1 MLVVVIQ
8 SDAAPLQQQRGVAD
22 PVVIVDI
29 ANEIGFM
36 ISTEAIT
43 KAQEEISDDEL
54 VGAAGTDLVVVNRDF
69 GSVNRNSFLCQVIG
83 TVGDVG
89 VRELMP
95 SSRSYGD

>member
-54 VGAAGTDLVVVNRDF
+54 VGAAGMDLVVVNRDF
-69 GSVNRNSFLCQVIG
+69 GSVNRSCFLCQVIG

-89 VRELMP
+89 VKELMP
-95 SSRSYGD
+95 SSRSCGD

>member
-43 KAQEEISDDEL
+43 KAQEEI
-54 VGAAGTDLVVVNRDF
+54 
-69 GSVNRNSFLCQVIG
+69 
-83 TVGDVG
+83 
-89 VRELMP
+89 
-95 SSRSYGD
+95 

>member
-1 MLVVVIQ
+1 MLVVAIQ
-8 SDAAPLQQQRGVAD
+8 SDAALQQQQQGVAD

-43 KAQEEISDDEL
+43 KAQEEIFDEEL
-54 VGAAGTDLVVVNRDF
+54 VGAAGMDLVVVNRDF
-69 GSVNRNSFLCQVIG
+69 GSVDRNSFLCQVIG
-83 TVGDVG
+83 TVGGVG

-95 SSRSYGD
+95 LSRSCGD